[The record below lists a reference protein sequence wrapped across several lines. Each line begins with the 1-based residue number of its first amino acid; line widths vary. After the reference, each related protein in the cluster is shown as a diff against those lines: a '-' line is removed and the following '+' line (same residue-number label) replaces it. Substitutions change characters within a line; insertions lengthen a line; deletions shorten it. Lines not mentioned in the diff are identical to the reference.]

1 MEKSKKFDSFT
12 ESIICKNENDYGKEL
27 KEKYSYDAI
36 GESNGQSENMTQ
48 EEYEVM
54 KIIEGEIIK
63 RLEAAV
69 TAGIREDCLEA
80 AEIAEQHKKW
90 LMLTGHEYTVAAH
103 LDAVRMYVTNP
114 QFTAYYDKNVK
125 GCAMFLKNAVEK
137 WLGK

>member
-1 MEKSKKFDSFT
+1 MEKNEEFDSFKK
-12 ESIICKNENDYGKEL
+12 SIICKNENEYGDEL

-36 GESNGQSENMTQ
+36 GESNGKFENMTQ

-69 TAGIREDCLEA
+69 NAGIRDDCIEA
-80 AEIAEQHKKW
+80 AEIAQQHKKW
-90 LMLTGHEYTVAAH
+90 LMFTHPSYSVMEH
-103 LDAVRMYVTNP
+103 LSIVRMYVTDP
-114 QFTAYYDKNVK
+114 RFTSYYDKNVA
-125 GCAMFLKNAVEK
+125 GCADFLKRAVAR

>member
-1 MEKSKKFDSFT
+1 MEKNKEFDSFK
-12 ESIICKNENDYGKEL
+12 ESIICKNENEYGGEL

-36 GESNGQSENMTQ
+36 GESNGQFENMTQ

-69 TAGIREDCLEA
+69 NGGIRDDCLEA

-90 LMLTGHEYTVAAH
+90 LMFTRPSYSVMEH
-103 LDAVRMYVTNP
+103 LRIVRMYVTDP
-114 QFTAYYDKNVK
+114 RFIAYYDKNVE
-125 GCAMFLKNAVEK
+125 GCADFLKRAVEK

>member
-1 MEKSKKFDSFT
+1 MEKTKDFDSFT
-12 ESIICKNENDYGKEL
+12 ESIICKNENQYGDEL

-36 GESNGQSENMTQ
+36 GESNGEFKNMTQ

-69 TAGIREDCLEA
+69 QGGIRDDCLEA
-80 AEIAEQHKKW
+80 AEIAEQHKRW
-90 LMLTGHEYTVAAH
+90 LMYTRPEYSVMEH
-103 LDAVRMYVTNP
+103 LRIVRMYVTDP
-114 QFTAYYDKNVK
+114 RFIAYYDKNVQ
-125 GCAMFLKNAVEK
+125 GCADFLKRAVEK

>member
-1 MEKSKKFDSFT
+1 MEKTKKFDSFT
-12 ESIICKNENDYGKEL
+12 ESIICKNENQYGDEI

-36 GESNGQSENMTQ
+36 GESNGEFKNMTQ

-69 TAGIREDCLEA
+69 EGGIRDDCLEA
-80 AEIAEQHKKW
+80 AEIAEQHKRW
-90 LMLTGHEYTVAAH
+90 LMYTRPDYSVMEH
-103 LDAVRMYVTNP
+103 LRIVQMYVTDP
-114 QFTAYYDKNVK
+114 RFIAYYDKNVK
-125 GCAMFLKNAVEK
+125 GCADFLKRAVEK